1 MNCSSV
7 SSVQTPPRQRVLAA
21 VLTVAVLASVLAAP
35 IMSVASAQAANATNT
50 TPSANT
56 SSPATPSASG
66 TPTPTTNGG
75 QNATR
80 PTNGSQNA
88 TQPANAT
95 NTSARAG
102 GNTSRL
108 SSGSAT
114 GASGSGSGSTSLT
127 GWVKDLAGM
136 NKSQAKQAVKNN
148 PQKADRLAKALGRL
162 GVQNPNQTVQQRP
175 RQAARKMAGVLSA
188 GNPSANVTQNNSS
201 AGGSQV
207 KLRKCTGG
215 GFIGNAM
222 CKASNVLFGWI
233 IGGVVD
239 FVQGI
244 ISGIV
249 NLIVG
254 TPVPKH
260 NGSPAFFQQPTN
272 QPWKGVYNSW
282 LTFALPLGIIEWML
296 MMLGIMFSQVYI
308 SGSANELKRREM
320 KNRSWKVLFGVLG
333 SWVIGATILHLS
345 NAVTLAVAP
354 NGKDIAS
361 NLAVFVG
368 SVGAAGAAGLLIW
381 FFEGILFLFIL
392 LLVLSKYAVVFVMM
406 WSLPVLLPLAA
417 FNVGPLKLLSKPARG
432 IIDMFIPF
440 VFLTLPMALVLRV
453 GYVVVNSLNQGA
465 IAQIGMWASGANTAL
480 ILGFWIVAAVSPL
493 FVFSQTG
500 RIKGMAAGMLGASLA
515 TSNVQEKVQD
525 AKNHVTSNGQ
535 LNEKTDINAGKNEG
549 THGGPLPGG
558 DGSDKPSMLEA
569 GRSEQKGADSTTSTT
584 NGPELPGPGGGG
596 IGADAGAGST
606 SDRTTSTTNGAGS
619 GSESATASGSDA
631 VAENVVSSEDITEVQ
646 QPDDLPDDTKYRVGR
661 IKDNDEFQPLPDN
674 PNYTPSGLANNYNRL
689 NTSRHYEDENL
700 LLQSKDDG
708 SFYDLDST
716 TYREQSYEQMSR
728 DTSEDVLNS

>member
-1 MNCSSV
+1 MVSHPLSSA
-7 SSVQTPPRQRVLAA
+7 SHQTSHRVLAVILA
-21 VLTVAVLASVLAAP
+21 VVVLGGLTVAPAVTV
-35 IMSVASAQAANATNT
+35 SAQSANGTNATNT
-50 TPSANT
+50 TTAATT
-56 SSPATPSASG
+56 SSPASPSGSG
-66 TPTPTTNGG
+66 TSTPT
-75 QNATR
+75 A
-80 PTNGSQNA
+80 NGSQNA
-88 TQPANAT
+88 TQPPNAT

-108 SSGSAT
+108 SAPTNTT

-127 GWVKDLAGM
+127 NWVKKLAGM

-188 GNPSANVTQNNSS
+188 GNPSANVTANNSS
-201 AGGSQV
+201 AGGGQV
-207 KLRKCTGG
+207 KLRKCSGG

-222 CKASNVLFGWI
+222 CKASNFLFGWI
-233 IGGVVD
+233 IGGVVE

-260 NGSPAFFQQPTN
+260 NGQPAFFQQPTN

-282 LTFALPLGIIEWML
+282 LTFAMPLGIIEWML
-296 MMLGIMFSQVYI
+296 MMLGILFSQVYI
-308 SGSANELKRREM
+308 SNSANELKRREM
-320 KNRSWKVLFGVLG
+320 KNRSWKVLLGVLG
-333 SWVIGATILHLS
+333 SWAIGSVILHLS
-345 NAVTLAVAP
+345 NGVTLAVAP
-354 NGKDIAS
+354 NGEDIAS
-361 NLAVFVG
+361 NLAVFAG

-392 LLVLSKYAVVFVMM
+392 LLVLAKYAVVFVMM

-417 FNVGPLKLLSKPARG
+417 FNVGPIKLLSKPARG

-453 GYVVVNSLNQGA
+453 GYVVLNSLNQGA
-465 IAQIGMWASGANTAL
+465 IAQVGMWASGSNTAL
-480 ILGFWIVAAVSPL
+480 TLGFWIVAAVSPL

-558 DGSDKPSMLEA
+558 GNDKPSMLEA
-569 GRSEQKGADSTTSTT
+569 GTQPDQTEAGSPMSTTE
-584 NGPELPGPGGGG
+584 GPELPGPGGDGMGPSATGG
-596 IGADAGAGST
+596 AGGTTSANGRTTNTASGAGS
-606 SDRTTSTTNGAGS
+606 
-619 GSESATASGSDA
+619 ASGPATSSDA
-631 VAENVVSSEDITEVQ
+631 ASDSGVSPEEVTQ
-646 QPDDLPDDTKYRVGR
+646 VNHPSDLPSEPRYQVGR
-661 IKDNDEFQPLPDN
+661 VKDDGEFQSVAAHDGLSRSAILN
-674 PNYTPSGLANNYNRL
+674 GRYTRL
-689 NTSRHYEDENL
+689 NTGTEKYRDEKL
-700 LLQSKDDG
+700 LLQSQDDG
-708 SFYDLDST
+708 SFYDMDSM

>member
-1 MNCSSV
+1 MVSHPLSSA
-7 SSVQTPPRQRVLAA
+7 SQQTSHRVLAA
-21 VLTVAVLASVLAAP
+21 ILAVVVLGSLVVAPAVTV
-35 IMSVASAQAANATNT
+35 SAQSANGTNATNT

-66 TPTPTTNGG
+66 TPTPTTNGS

-80 PTNGSQNA
+80 PANGSQ
-88 TQPANAT
+88 NAT

-108 SSGSAT
+108 SSGSTT
-114 GASGSGSGSTSLT
+114 GASGSGSTSLT
-127 GWVKDLAGM
+127 SWVKDLAGM
-136 NKSQAKQAVKNN
+136 NKSQAKQAVENN

-162 GVQNPNQTVQQRP
+162 GVQNPNKTVQQRP

-201 AGGSQV
+201 AGSGQV
-207 KLRKCTGG
+207 KLRKCSGG

-222 CKASNVLFGWI
+222 CKASNFLFGWI
-233 IGGVVD
+233 IGGIVD

-282 LTFALPLGIIEWML
+282 LSFALPLGIIEWLL

-308 SGSANELKRREM
+308 SNSANELKRREM
-320 KNRSWKVLFGVLG
+320 KNRSWKVLLGVLG
-333 SWVIGATILHLS
+333 SWAIGSAILHLS

-354 NGKDIAS
+354 NGEQIAN
-361 NLAVFVG
+361 NLAVFAG
-368 SVGAAGAAGLLIW
+368 TIGAAGAAGLLIW

-392 LLVLSKYAVVFVMM
+392 LLVLAQKAVVFVMM

-417 FNVGPLKLLSKPARG
+417 FNVGPIKLLSKPARG

-465 IAQIGMWASGANTAL
+465 IAQVGMWASGANTAL

-549 THGGPLPGG
+549 EYGGPLPGG
-558 DGSDKPSMLEA
+558 DGSDKPSMLNA
-569 GRSEQKGADSTTSTT
+569 GRSEQTESAGSTTSTT
-584 NGPELPGPGGGG
+584 NGPELPGPGGDSMGPSASGG
-596 IGADAGAGST
+596 TGG
-606 SDRTTSTTNGAGS
+606 TTSTSGQTTNTAS
-619 GSESATASGSDA
+619 GSESGAATSSDAGSDDT
-631 VAENVVSSEDITEVQ
+631 VSAEDVTQVQ
-646 QPDDLPDDTKYRVGR
+646 QPGDLPDETTYQVGQV
-661 IKDNDEFQPLPDN
+661 KDGKFQPIRRN
-674 PNYTPSGLANNYNRL
+674 ATFTHSGVVQEGRYNRL
-689 NTSRHYEDENL
+689 NTGVEKYQDEKL
-700 LLQSKDDG
+700 LLRSQDDG
-708 SFYDLDST
+708 SLYDMDSM

>member
-1 MNCSSV
+1 MVSPPLSSA
-7 SSVQTPPRQRVLAA
+7 SQQTSHRILA
-21 VLTVAVLASVLAAP
+21 VLLAVVVLGGLVVAPAVTV
-35 IMSVASAQAANATNT
+35 SAQSANGTNATNT
-50 TPSANT
+50 TSATT
-56 SSPATPSASG
+56 SSPASPSASG
-66 TPTPTTNGG
+66 TPTPT
-75 QNATR
+75 A
-80 PTNGSQNA
+80 NGSQNA

-108 SSGSAT
+108 SAPTNST

-127 GWVKDLAGM
+127 NWVKKLAGM
-136 NKSQAKQAVKNN
+136 NKSQAKQAVENN
-148 PQKADRLAKALGRL
+148 PQKADRLAKALDRL

-175 RQAARKMAGVLSA
+175 RQAARKIAGVLSA

-201 AGGSQV
+201 AGGGQV
-207 KLRKCTGG
+207 KLRKCSGG

-222 CKASNVLFGWI
+222 CKASNFLFGWI

-282 LTFALPLGIIEWML
+282 LTFALPLGIIEWAL

-320 KNRSWKVLFGVLG
+320 KNRSWKVLFGILG
-333 SWVIGATILHLS
+333 SWAIGATILHLS

-361 NLAVFVG
+361 NLAVFAG

-417 FNVGPLKLLSKPARG
+417 FNVGPIKLLSKPARG

-453 GYVVVNSLNQGA
+453 GYVVVNSLNQTTV
-465 IAQIGMWASGANTAL
+465 AQVGMWASGANTAL

-535 LNEKTDINAGKNEG
+535 INEKTDINEGKNEG

-558 DGSDKPSMLEA
+558 GNDKPSMLEA
-569 GRSEQKGADSTTSTT
+569 GTQPDRTGAGSPMSTTE
-584 NGPELPGPGGGG
+584 GPELPGPGGDGMG
-596 IGADAGAGST
+596 PSASGGAGGAT
-606 SDRTTSTTNGAGS
+606 SDNGRTTNISSGS
-619 GSESATASGSDA
+619 GSESATASGSSAGSDNA
-631 VAENVVSSEDITEVQ
+631 VRSEDVTEAQ
-646 QPDDLPDDTKYRVGR
+646 HPSDLPSDTKYNVGR
-661 IKDNDEFQPLPDN
+661 IKANGEFQPVAGDPD
-674 PNYTPSGLANNYNRL
+674 YSHSGLLNNYNRL
-689 NTSRHYEDENL
+689 NRTSHYQDEKL
-700 LLQSKDDG
+700 LIQSKDDG
-708 SFYDLDST
+708 AYFDIDSMR
-716 TYREQSYEQMSR
+716 YREQSYEQMSR